1 MKAIAAAKGKQK
13 ALLAAAVLLVLAA
26 AALLARQLLTVRI
39 GDRRYP
45 RAEIID
51 TRAALLSCEQYD
63 AAAKESAS
71 AIRWLVPIGDERFDS
86 FSEELVLSALP
97 ESEID
102 RLAYFPALRHV
113 DAESCA
119 DYPAL
124 AAAAARFPA
133 VAFSWHVPT
142 ADGAVDGNSTALA
155 VKTLSC
161 DELTALLPL
170 LPRLETVDLAAAPL
184 EEAEIDAL
192 TAAWPE
198 LRFRYPVDVWGTAV
212 MSDASELTLGA
223 GAAGDA
229 AALKKAL
236 GRLHALQRLDL
247 RGAELSPVELKA
259 LLPLCPADTSY
270 DIFLF
275 GRTFSADSEEFDLS
289 GTPVSDTAGI
299 EAAVSL
305 MPKLKKVVMCG
316 CGLSDE
322 EMEALCAQYP
332 DVDFIWLITFGGGRF
347 TVRTDL
353 VSFSTL
359 RTHFGE
365 EQHRFTD
372 EELAPL
378 FRYCRHLRALDLG
391 HNYIRDITPIGE
403 LRELRILILGDNPY
417 LEDFSPLGNLTE
429 LEYLEL
435 FNSHVDYDFSF
446 LYKLHKIR
454 YLNLSFFS
462 ALDDIA
468 YIDGMPE
475 LKMFWLRGTGIPDET
490 AATYAAQRP
499 DVLFHYGNCGW
510 VASATCHG
518 WRKTETNILVRT
530 LFRSWRDVA
539 AINGLDDVRFDPD
552 ANVIFCKPLEA

>member
-124 AAAAARFPA
+124 AAAAVRFPA

-170 LPRLETVDLAAAPL
+170 LPRLETVDLAAVPL

-212 MSDASELTLGA
+212 MSDANELTLGA

-275 GRTFSADSEEFDLS
+275 GRTFSADSEELDLS

-305 MPKLKKVVMCG
+305 MPKLKKVVMCD

-322 EMEALCAQYP
+322 EMDALDRKY
-332 DVDFIWLITFGGGRF
+332 DGVRF
-347 TVRTDL
+347 VWTVYFSLYSLRTDETVFCASNL
-353 VSFSTL
+353 RSRGFVAPHVSS
-359 RTHFGE
+359 
-365 EQHRFTD
+365 

-378 FRYCRHLRALDLG
+378 RYCRDLIALDLG
-391 HNYIRDITPIGE
+391 HMFFTDLDFLKDMTHLKY
-403 LRELRILILGDNPY
+403 LILVEERFHDISVLGG
-417 LEDFSPLGNLTE
+417 LEE

-435 FNSHVDYDFSF
+435 FNNTIDDLSPLLNCKALRHLNVGYTRGYDPAPLYEMTWLKRLWYPGNRLGKEACGTLREALPDTVCF
-446 LYKLHKIR
+446 LPSYDKDGSTGGGWR
-454 YLNLSFFS
+454 T
-462 ALDDIA
+462 DEA
-468 YIDGMPE
+468 YYEMRNVFGMFYQPG
-475 LKMFWLRGTGIPDET
+475 GTGTGKNE
-490 AATYAAQRP
+490 
-499 DVLFHYGNCGW
+499 
-510 VASATCHG
+510 
-518 WRKTETNILVRT
+518 
-530 LFRSWRDVA
+530 
-539 AINGLDDVRFDPD
+539 
-552 ANVIFCKPLEA
+552 

>member
-86 FSEELVLSALP
+86 FSEELELSALP

-124 AAAAARFPA
+124 AAAAVRFPA

-229 AALKKAL
+229 EALKKAL

-275 GRTFSADSEEFDLS
+275 GRIFSADSEELDLS

-305 MPKLKKVVMCG
+305 MPKLKKVVMCD

-322 EMEALCAQYP
+322 EMDALDRKY
-332 DVDFIWLITFGGGRF
+332 DGVRF
-347 TVRTDL
+347 VWTVYFSLYSLRTDETVFCASNL
-353 VSFSTL
+353 RSRGFVAPHVSS
-359 RTHFGE
+359 
-365 EQHRFTD
+365 

-378 FRYCRHLRALDLG
+378 RYCRDLIALDLG
-391 HNYIRDITPIGE
+391 HMFFTDLDFLKDMTHLKY
-403 LRELRILILGDNPY
+403 LILVEERFHDISVLGG
-417 LEDFSPLGNLTE
+417 LEE

-435 FNSHVDYDFSF
+435 FNNTIDDLSPLLNCKALRHLNVGYTRGYDPAPLYEMTWLKRLWYPGNRLGKEACGTLREALPDTVCF
-446 LYKLHKIR
+446 LPSYDKDGSTGGGWR
-454 YLNLSFFS
+454 T
-462 ALDDIA
+462 DEA
-468 YIDGMPE
+468 YYEMRNVFGMFYQPG
-475 LKMFWLRGTGIPDET
+475 GTGTGKNE
-490 AATYAAQRP
+490 
-499 DVLFHYGNCGW
+499 
-510 VASATCHG
+510 
-518 WRKTETNILVRT
+518 
-530 LFRSWRDVA
+530 
-539 AINGLDDVRFDPD
+539 
-552 ANVIFCKPLEA
+552 

>member
-86 FSEELVLSALP
+86 FSEELELSALP

-124 AAAAARFPA
+124 AAAAVRFPA
-133 VAFSWHVPT
+133 VAFSWYVPT

-229 AALKKAL
+229 EALKKAL

-275 GRTFSADSEEFDLS
+275 GRTFSADSEELDLS

-305 MPKLKKVVMCG
+305 MPKLKKVVMCD

-322 EMEALCAQYP
+322 EMDALDRKY
-332 DVDFIWLITFGGGRF
+332 DGVRF
-347 TVRTDL
+347 VWTVYFSLYSLRTDETVFCASNL
-353 VSFSTL
+353 RSRGFVAPHVSS
-359 RTHFGE
+359 
-365 EQHRFTD
+365 

-378 FRYCRHLRALDLG
+378 RYCRDLIALDLG
-391 HNYIRDITPIGE
+391 HMFFTDLDFLKDMTHLKY
-403 LRELRILILGDNPY
+403 LILVEERFHDISVLGG
-417 LEDFSPLGNLTE
+417 LEE

-435 FNSHVDYDFSF
+435 FNNTIDDLSPLLNCKALRHLNVGYTRGYDPAPLYEMTWLKRLWYPGNRLGKEACGTLREALPDTVCF
-446 LYKLHKIR
+446 LPSYDKDGSTGGGWR
-454 YLNLSFFS
+454 T
-462 ALDDIA
+462 DEA
-468 YIDGMPE
+468 YYEMRNVFGMFYQPG
-475 LKMFWLRGTGIPDET
+475 GTGTGKNE
-490 AATYAAQRP
+490 
-499 DVLFHYGNCGW
+499 
-510 VASATCHG
+510 
-518 WRKTETNILVRT
+518 
-530 LFRSWRDVA
+530 
-539 AINGLDDVRFDPD
+539 
-552 ANVIFCKPLEA
+552 

>member
-45 RAEIID
+45 RADVID
-51 TRAALLSCEQYD
+51 ARGELLSCEQYD
-63 AAAKESAS
+63 AAANSTS
-71 AIRWLVPIGDERFDS
+71 VIRWSVPIGGDRFDS

-124 AAAAARFPA
+124 AAAAVRFPA

-229 AALKKAL
+229 EALKKAL
-236 GRLHALQRLDL
+236 GRLCALQRLDL

-275 GRTFSADSEEFDLS
+275 GRTFSADSEELDLS

-305 MPKLKKVVMCG
+305 MPKLKKVVMCD

-322 EMEALCAQYP
+322 EM
-332 DVDFIWLITFGGGRF
+332 D
-347 TVRTDL
+347 
-353 VSFSTL
+353 
-359 RTHFGE
+359 THFGE

>member
-124 AAAAARFPA
+124 AAAAARFPT

-229 AALKKAL
+229 EALKKAL
-236 GRLHALQRLDL
+236 GRLCALQRLDL

-275 GRTFSADSEEFDLS
+275 GRIFSADSEELDLS

-305 MPKLKKVVMCG
+305 MPKLKKVVMCD

-322 EMEALCAQYP
+322 EMDALDRKY
-332 DVDFIWLITFGGGRF
+332 DGVRF
-347 TVRTDL
+347 VWTVYFSLYSLRTDETVFCASNL
-353 VSFSTL
+353 RNRGFVAPHVSS
-359 RTHFGE
+359 
-365 EQHRFTD
+365 

-378 FRYCRHLRALDLG
+378 RYCRDLIALDLG
-391 HNYIRDITPIGE
+391 HMFFTDLDFLKDMTHLKY
-403 LRELRILILGDNPY
+403 LILVEERFHDISVLGG
-417 LEDFSPLGNLTE
+417 LEE

-435 FNSHVDYDFSF
+435 FNNTIDDLSPLLNCKALRHLNVGYTRGYDPAPLYEMTWLKRLWYPGNRLGKEACGTLREALPDTVCF
-446 LYKLHKIR
+446 LPSYDKDGSTGGGWR
-454 YLNLSFFS
+454 T
-462 ALDDIA
+462 DEA
-468 YIDGMPE
+468 YYEMRNVFGMFYQPG
-475 LKMFWLRGTGIPDET
+475 GTGTGKNE
-490 AATYAAQRP
+490 
-499 DVLFHYGNCGW
+499 
-510 VASATCHG
+510 
-518 WRKTETNILVRT
+518 
-530 LFRSWRDVA
+530 
-539 AINGLDDVRFDPD
+539 
-552 ANVIFCKPLEA
+552 

>member
-51 TRAALLSCEQYD
+51 TRAALLSCEQS
-63 AAAKESAS
+63 AANSTS
-71 AIRWLVPIGDERFDS
+71 VIRWSVPIGGDRFDS

-113 DAESCA
+113 DAESCT
-119 DYPAL
+119 DYSAL
-124 AAAAARFPA
+124 AAAAAKFPA

-229 AALKKAL
+229 EALKKAL

-275 GRTFSADSEEFDLS
+275 GRTFSADSEELDLS

-299 EAAVSL
+299 EAAVSPPL
-305 MPKLKKVVMCG
+305 TGNMTGCALSGRYISASTRCG
-316 CGLSDE
+316 RTRRSS
-322 EMEALCAQYP
+322 APPTCA
-332 DVDFIWLITFGGGRF
+332 TGASSR
-347 TVRTDL
+347 RT
-353 VSFSTL
+353 SPARSL
-359 RTHFGE
+359 R
-365 EQHRFTD
+365 RC
-372 EELAPL
+372 A
-378 FRYCRHLRALDLG
+378 
-391 HNYIRDITPIGE
+391 
-403 LRELRILILGDNPY
+403 
-417 LEDFSPLGNLTE
+417 
-429 LEYLEL
+429 
-435 FNSHVDYDFSF
+435 
-446 LYKLHKIR
+446 
-454 YLNLSFFS
+454 
-462 ALDDIA
+462 IA
-468 YIDGMPE
+468 EI
-475 LKMFWLRGTGIPDET
+475 
-490 AATYAAQRP
+490 
-499 DVLFHYGNCGW
+499 
-510 VASATCHG
+510 
-518 WRKTETNILVRT
+518 
-530 LFRSWRDVA
+530 
-539 AINGLDDVRFDPD
+539 
-552 ANVIFCKPLEA
+552 

>member
-1 MKAIAAAKGKQK
+1 M
-13 ALLAAAVLLVLAA
+13 
-26 AALLARQLLTVRI
+26 
-39 GDRRYP
+39 
-45 RAEIID
+45 
-51 TRAALLSCEQYD
+51 
-63 AAAKESAS
+63 
-71 AIRWLVPIGDERFDS
+71 
-86 FSEELVLSALP
+86 
-97 ESEID
+97 
-102 RLAYFPALRHV
+102 
-113 DAESCA
+113 
-119 DYPAL
+119 
-124 AAAAARFPA
+124 
-133 VAFSWHVPT
+133 AFSWHVPT

-229 AALKKAL
+229 EALKKAL

-275 GRTFSADSEEFDLS
+275 GRTFSADSEELDLS

-305 MPKLKKVVMCG
+305 MPKLKKVVMCD

-322 EMEALCAQYP
+322 EMDALDRKY
-332 DVDFIWLITFGGGRF
+332 DGVRF
-347 TVRTDL
+347 VWTVYFSLYSLRTDETVFCASNL
-353 VSFSTL
+353 RSRGFVAPHVSS
-359 RTHFGE
+359 
-365 EQHRFTD
+365 

-378 FRYCRHLRALDLG
+378 RYCRDLIALDLG
-391 HNYIRDITPIGE
+391 HMFFTDLDFLKDMTHLKY
-403 LRELRILILGDNPY
+403 LILVEERFHDISVLGG
-417 LEDFSPLGNLTE
+417 LEE

-435 FNSHVDYDFSF
+435 FNNTIDDLSPLLNCKALRHLNVGYTRGYDPAPLYEMTWLKRLWYPGNRLGKEACGALREALPDTECF
-446 LYKLHKIR
+446 LPSYDKDGSTGGGWR
-454 YLNLSFFS
+454 T
-462 ALDDIA
+462 DEA
-468 YIDGMPE
+468 YYEMRNVFGMFYQPG
-475 LKMFWLRGTGIPDET
+475 GTGTGKNE
-490 AATYAAQRP
+490 
-499 DVLFHYGNCGW
+499 
-510 VASATCHG
+510 
-518 WRKTETNILVRT
+518 
-530 LFRSWRDVA
+530 
-539 AINGLDDVRFDPD
+539 
-552 ANVIFCKPLEA
+552 

>member
-45 RAEIID
+45 RADVID
-51 TRAALLSCEQYD
+51 ARGELLSCEQYD
-63 AAAKESAS
+63 AAANSTS
-71 AIRWLVPIGDERFDS
+71 VIRWSVPIGGDRFDS

-124 AAAAARFPA
+124 AAAAVRFPA

-142 ADGAVDGNSTALA
+142 ADGAGDGNSTALA

-229 AALKKAL
+229 EALKKAL

-275 GRTFSADSEEFDLS
+275 GRTFSADSEELDLS

-305 MPKLKKVVMCG
+305 MPKLKKVVMCD

-322 EMEALCAQYP
+322 EMDALDRKY
-332 DVDFIWLITFGGGRF
+332 DGVRF
-347 TVRTDL
+347 VWTVYFSLYSLRTDETVFCASNL
-353 VSFSTL
+353 RSRGFVAPHVSS
-359 RTHFGE
+359 
-365 EQHRFTD
+365 

-378 FRYCRHLRALDLG
+378 RYCRDLIALDLG
-391 HNYIRDITPIGE
+391 HMFFTDLDFLKDMTHLKY
-403 LRELRILILGDNPY
+403 LILVEERFHDISVLGG
-417 LEDFSPLGNLTE
+417 LEE

-435 FNSHVDYDFSF
+435 FNNTIDDLSPLLNCKALRHLNVGYTRGYDPAPLYEMTWLKRLWYPGNRLGKEACGTLREALPDTVCF
-446 LYKLHKIR
+446 LPSYDKDGSTGGGWR
-454 YLNLSFFS
+454 T
-462 ALDDIA
+462 DEA
-468 YIDGMPE
+468 YYEMRNVFGMFYQPG
-475 LKMFWLRGTGIPDET
+475 GTGTGKNE
-490 AATYAAQRP
+490 
-499 DVLFHYGNCGW
+499 
-510 VASATCHG
+510 
-518 WRKTETNILVRT
+518 
-530 LFRSWRDVA
+530 
-539 AINGLDDVRFDPD
+539 
-552 ANVIFCKPLEA
+552 

>member
-124 AAAAARFPA
+124 AAAAVRFPT

-192 TAAWPE
+192 TAAWPK

-275 GRTFSADSEEFDLS
+275 GRTFSADSEELDLS

-305 MPKLKKVVMCG
+305 MPKLKKVVMCD

-322 EMEALCAQYP
+322 EMDALDRKY
-332 DVDFIWLITFGGGRF
+332 DGVRF
-347 TVRTDL
+347 VWTVYFSLYSLRTDETVFCASNL
-353 VSFSTL
+353 RSRGFVAPHVSS
-359 RTHFGE
+359 
-365 EQHRFTD
+365 

-378 FRYCRHLRALDLG
+378 RYCRDLIALDLG
-391 HNYIRDITPIGE
+391 HMFFTDLDFLKDMTHLKY
-403 LRELRILILGDNPY
+403 LILVEERFHDISVLGG
-417 LEDFSPLGNLTE
+417 LEE

-435 FNSHVDYDFSF
+435 FNNTIDDLSPLLNCKALRHLNVGYTRGYDPAPLYEMTWLKRLWYPGNRLGKEACGTLREALPDTVCF
-446 LYKLHKIR
+446 LPSYDKDGSTGGGWR
-454 YLNLSFFS
+454 T
-462 ALDDIA
+462 DEA
-468 YIDGMPE
+468 YYEMRNVFGMFYQPG
-475 LKMFWLRGTGIPDET
+475 GTGTGKNE
-490 AATYAAQRP
+490 
-499 DVLFHYGNCGW
+499 
-510 VASATCHG
+510 
-518 WRKTETNILVRT
+518 
-530 LFRSWRDVA
+530 
-539 AINGLDDVRFDPD
+539 
-552 ANVIFCKPLEA
+552 